1 MKIEEQK
8 KKGLNTILSITIDKK
23 IIEEELKK
31 KLSKLQSEISLKGFR
46 PGKVP
51 PAVIKSQFGKAIY
64 GEVIDKILHES
75 SNKALLEK
83 KIKVAGQPKIN
94 LNTFGEG
101 KDLNYTIEVD
111 SLPEVNLASFEKYTA
126 NEYSLKIENKLIDEK
141 IKEIAK
147 NNKTFS
153 DKNEK
158 LEKGDLV
165 IFDCNGSVNGEKFE
179 GSDGKNTR
187 LVIGEDLFLKG
198 FDQKLIGVKK
208 KENKTVEV
216 NLPENYPKKELAN
229 KKAKFEC
236 KIINVQKP
244 NETKID
250 DTFAKN
256 LGAKDLA
263 DLKLLIE
270 KQISTQYTQALDSIT
285 KKEILDQIGKLHKLE
300 LPKNLVEQEIHL
312 MTHQLK
318 KEEAEK
324 HKSKN
329 LKVAESRIKL
339 GLVLNEYGEKNN
351 LKVSNEEVKAEVQ
364 KQIKGMP
371 GQEKMVLDYYEKN
384 PSAAQSLKGSLYEE
398 KILTLFKSK
407 INLKK
412 KNITINEAEKIIS
425 DFNKSSQELSV
436 HNHSD
441 DHGHNHDHENN
452 GDHDHNHKN
461 EIKDSKEK
469 KVSKTSSNIQKKIKK
484 VSKK

>member
-1 MKIEEQK
+1 MKVEIQN
-8 KKGLNTILSITIDKK
+8 KKGSTIILSIIIDKK
-23 IIEEELKK
+23 TIQEELDK
-31 KLSKLQSEISLKGFR
+31 KLSKIQSEVSLKGFR

-75 SNKALLEK
+75 SNKALEEK
-83 KIKVAGQPKIN
+83 KIKAAGQPKID
-94 LNTFGEG
+94 LKTFGEG
-101 KDLNYTIEVD
+101 KDLNYTIEVN
-111 SLPEVNLASFEKYTA
+111 SLPEVILANFEKYTA
-126 NEYSLKIENKLIDEK
+126 NEYLVKIENKLVDSK

-153 DKNEK
+153 DKDEK
-158 LEKGDLV
+158 SEKGDLV
-165 IFDCNGSVNGEKFE
+165 IFDYSASVNGKKFE
-179 GSDGKNTR
+179 GSEGKNTR

-198 FDQKLIGVKK
+198 FDEKLIGIK
-208 KENKTVEV
+208 KEEKKTIEV

-236 KIINVQKP
+236 KIINIQKP
-244 NETKID
+244 NETEID

-256 LGAKDLA
+256 MGAKDLD
-263 DLKLLIE
+263 DLKSLIE
-270 KQISTQYTQALDSIT
+270 KQTSTQYRQALDSIT
-285 KKEILDQIGKLHKLE
+285 KKEILDQIEKFHKLE

-312 MTHQLK
+312 MTRQLK
-318 KEEAEK
+318 KEEIEK

-329 LKVAESRIKL
+329 LKIAESRIKL

-351 LKVSNEEVKAEVQ
+351 LKVSDDEVKAEIQ

-412 KNITINEAEKIIS
+412 KDITINEAEKIIS
-425 DFNKSSQELSV
+425 DFNKSSQELSA
-436 HNHSD
+436 HNQ
-441 DHGHNHDHENN
+441 NHDHN
-452 GDHDHNHKN
+452 DDHNHKN
-461 EIKDSKEK
+461 ETKDNKEK
-469 KVSKTSSNIQKKIKK
+469 KVSKTSSNLKKKIKK

>member
-1 MKIEEQK
+1 MKVEIQN
-8 KKGLNTILSITIDKK
+8 KKGLTTILSIIIDKK
-23 IIEEELKK
+23 IIQDELDKR
-31 KLSKLQSEISLKGFR
+31 LLKLQSEVSLKGFR

-51 PAVIKSQFGKAIY
+51 TAVIKSQYGKAIY

-75 SNKALLEK
+75 SNKALEEK
-83 KIKVAGQPKIN
+83 KIKAAGQPKID
-94 LNTFGEG
+94 LKTFGEG

-111 SLPEVNLASFEKYTA
+111 SLPDVNLASFDRYTA
-126 NEYSLKIENKLIDEK
+126 NEYLIKTENKLVDEK
-141 IKEIAK
+141 IEEIAK

-158 LEKGDLV
+158 SEKGDLV
-165 IFDCNGSVNGEKFE
+165 IFDYNASVNGEKFE
-179 GSDGKNTR
+179 GSEGKNTR
-187 LVIGEDLFLKG
+187 LVVGEDLFLKG
-198 FDQKLIGVKK
+198 FDQKLIGVIKE
-208 KENKTVEV
+208 ENKTIEV
-216 NLPENYPKKELAN
+216 NLPENYPKKEFAN

-236 KIINVQKP
+236 KIINIQKP

-270 KQISTQYTQALDSIT
+270 KQISAQYKQKFDSIT
-285 KKEILDQIGKLHKLE
+285 KKEILDQIEKLHKIE
-300 LPKNLVEQEIHL
+300 LPKNLVKQEIHL
-312 MTHQLK
+312 LTQQLK
-318 KEEAEK
+318 KEEIEK

-329 LKVAESRIKL
+329 LNIAESRIKL

-351 LKVSNEEVKAEVQ
+351 LKVSDDEVKAEVQ

-371 GQEKMVLDYYEKN
+371 GQEKMVLDYYKKN
-384 PSAAQSLKGSLYEE
+384 PSSTQSLKGALYEE

-412 KNITINEAEKIIS
+412 KYVTIAEAEKIIS
-425 DFNKSSQELSV
+425 DFNKSSEDMSA
-436 HNHSD
+436 HS
-441 DHGHNHDHENN
+441 H
-452 GDHDHNHKN
+452 DHDHDQNHKN
-461 EIKDSKEK
+461 ETKNNKEK
-469 KVSKTSSNIQKKIKK
+469 KTNKTSSNNKKKTKK